1 MRRHLGVETSRQW
14 SDLAIRRTTP
24 ALLGLVSVIT
34 LVAHQRMTDRAGM
47 VRQATWYRKI
57 HATFADALALA
68 RRELWR
74 HEPFHTSSCACELV
88 KASRA
93 IVDRLTDLLCYAA

>member
-1 MRRHLGVETSRQW
+1 MRRHLGVETPRQW

-24 ALLGLVSVIT
+24 ALLGLFSVIT

-47 VRQATWYRKI
+47 VRRATWYRKI
-57 HATFADALALA
+57 HPTFADALALV

-74 HEPFHTSSCACELV
+74 HETFHTSSCACELV
-88 KASRA
+88 KVPRA
-93 IVDRLTDLLCYAA
+93 IVDRLAELLCYAA